1 MSCPSSPTILAIGP
15 DRPPRRGVLL
25 AGQRI
30 LITGISRFLGGRLAQ
45 RLEQDPDVASI
56 IGVDLEEPQVEL
68 TRTEFVRADI
78 RNPLIVKVLQA
89 TEVDTVVH
97 TSVIATPGA
106 VGGRSAMKE
115 INVIGTM
122 QLFAACQ
129 KAESLRKVVM
139 KSTTAVYGSE
149 PTDPAIFSEEMAPR
163 SQPRTGYAKDA
174 VEVENYAR
182 AFGRRRPDVTLTIL
196 RFANFIGPIID
207 TPLTR
212 YFSLPIVPTALGFDP
227 RMQFLHEQDAI
238 EILYRAVREDHPGTF
253 NAAGDGIIY
262 LSKAIRMAG
271 KVSLPILA
279 QFMGLVASAVRQT
292 GLVDF
297 SADQIRFLLY
307 GRVGDVDRLK
317 KVFGYTTEFTSEEAF
332 NDFIAK
338 RKLAK
343 IFTNEQAAQWERDLY
358 EFLSRKGYAPVT
370 EGV

>member
-1 MSCPSSPTILAIGP
+1 MPAK
-15 DRPPRRGVLL
+15 
-25 AGQRI
+25 QRV

-45 RLEQDPDVASI
+45 RLEQDPEVDSI
-56 IGVDLEEPQVEL
+56 VGVDLDEPSVEL

-97 TSVIATPGA
+97 AAVIATPA
-106 VGGRSAMKE
+106 RVGGRAQMKE

-139 KSTTAVYGSE
+139 KSTTAIYGSE
-149 PTDPAIFSEEMAPR
+149 PTDPAIFTEEMSPR

-182 AFGRRRPDVTLTIL
+182 AFGRRRPDVLLTIL
-196 RFANFIGPIID
+196 RFANFIGPMID

-212 YFSLPIVPTALGFDP
+212 YFSLPLVPTALGFDP
-227 RMQFLHEQDAI
+227 RLQFLHEQDAI
-238 EILYRAVREDHPGTF
+238 EILYRATREDHPGTF
-253 NAAGDGIIY
+253 NASGDGVVY

-271 KVSLPILA
+271 KLSLPILVP
-279 QFMGLVASAVRQT
+279 FMNVVASTVRQT
-292 GLVDF
+292 GVVDF
-297 SADQIRFLLY
+297 SPEQVRFLLY
-307 GRVGDVDRLK
+307 GRVADVDRLK
-317 KVFGYTTEFTSEEAF
+317 KEFGYTPAFATEEALR
-332 NDFIAK
+332 DFIAK

-343 IFTNEQAAQWERDLY
+343 IFTHEQAAQWERDLY
-358 EFLSRKGYAPVT
+358 EFLARKGAAAAAR
-370 EGV
+370 EAR

>member
-1 MSCPSSPTILAIGP
+1 
-15 DRPPRRGVLL
+15 V
-25 AGQRI
+25 
-30 LITGISRFLGGRLAQ
+30 
-45 RLEQDPDVASI
+45 
-56 IGVDLEEPQVEL
+56 
-68 TRTEFVRADI
+68 RTEFVRADI

-97 TSVIATPGA
+97 TAVIATPA
-106 VGGRSAMKE
+106 QVGGRSQMKE

-122 QLFAACQ
+122 QLLAACQ
-129 KAESLRKVVM
+129 KADALRKVVM

-149 PTDPAIFSEEMAPR
+149 PTDPAVFTEEMAPR

-196 RFANFIGPIID
+196 RFANFIGPMID

-227 RMQFLHEQDAI
+227 RLQFLHEQDAI

-253 NAAGDGIIY
+253 NAAGDGIVY
-262 LSKAIRMAG
+262 LSKALRMAG
-271 KVSLPILA
+271 KLSVPVLTPLI
-279 QFMGLVASAVRQT
+279 GLVAAAVRQT

-297 SADQIRFLLY
+297 SPDQIKFLIY

-317 KVFGYTTEFTSEEAF
+317 KQFGYTPAFTTEEALR
-332 NDFIAK
+332 DFIAK

-343 IFTNEQAAQWERDLY
+343 IFTQEQAAQWERDLY
-358 EFLSRKGYAPVT
+358 EFLARKGFVVARQ
-370 EGV
+370 GA